1 MKILDKGPYGSLLFY
16 TRRLTSMAD
25 IKTMSLN
32 GFFKSNVKTL
42 PDLRVVVSERFTNE
56 DGTPIEWVLHPIS
69 TKRVEEI
76 TKRNSRT
83 TIKNGKKETTVNEEN
98 LNAELL
104 EEVVLFPRLNDAEL
118 QDSYGVT
125 SVNELLSVMLY
136 PGETQVLTKALQ
148 DVMSGVKANDIDEL
162 KN

>member
-1 MKILDKGPYGSLLFY
+1 
-16 TRRLTSMAD
+16 MAD
-25 IKTMSLN
+25 IKNMSLN

-56 DGTPIEWVLHPIS
+56 DGSPIEWVLHPIS

-136 PGETQVLTKALQ
+136 PGETQVLTNALQ
-148 DVMSGVKANDIDEL
+148 EVMSGTKANDIDEL

>member
-1 MKILDKGPYGSLLFY
+1 
-16 TRRLTSMAD
+16 MAD

-76 TKRNSRT
+76 TKRNTKT
-83 TIKNGKKETTVNEEN
+83 TIKNGKKESVVNEEN

-104 EEVVLFPRLNDAEL
+104 EAVVLYPSLNDAEL
-118 QDSYGVT
+118 QDSYGV
-125 SVNELLSVMLY
+125 SSANELLSVMLY

-148 DVMSGVKANDIDEL
+148 EVMSGTKANDIDEL

>member
-1 MKILDKGPYGSLLFY
+1 
-16 TRRLTSMAD
+16 MAD
-25 IKTMSLN
+25 IKNMSLN

-83 TIKNGKKETTVNEEN
+83 TLKNGKKETTVNEEN